1 MTQAKDKSRLRF
13 LILIIAI
20 VLIWYLGK
28 FFRIDTQAVEDYLK
42 RFPLVLGA
50 VIFIGLYVVVT
61 FFIWLSKDIFKIAS
75 AIIFGPGLST
85 LFIWIAEIINAFILF
100 HLARFLGR
108 GFVEKTLGR
117 GSGNLD
123 DKLAKANLF
132 WLFLMRGAPLIPFRF
147 LDLAC
152 GLTRIS
158 FKRYLIAVIFA
169 SPVRIFW
176 LQYILAG
183 VGRVVL
189 SQPQALMDYLTQNR
203 GVYIFS
209 FVYFILAIIVAAK
222 IKIKG

>member
-1 MTQAKDKSRLRF
+1 MQSKDDSRFRF

-20 VLIWYLGK
+20 ALIWYLGK
-28 FFRIDTQAVEDYLK
+28 FFRIDTQAVEDYLRK
-42 RFPLVLGA
+42 FPLVLGA
-50 VIFIGLYVVVT
+50 VIFIGLYVVIT
-61 FFIWLSKDIFKIAS
+61 FFIWLSKDIFKIVS
-75 AIIFGPGLST
+75 AVIFGPVLSA
-85 LFIWIAEIINAFILF
+85 LFIWISEIINAFILF
-100 HLARFLGR
+100 HLARLLGR
-108 GFVEKTLGR
+108 SFVEKTIGG

-123 DKLAKANLF
+123 EKIAKASLF

-183 VGRVVL
+183 VGRAAL
-189 SQPQALMDYLTQNR
+189 SRPQALMDYLTQNR

-209 FVYFILAIIVAAK
+209 FAYFILAVIVAAK
-222 IKIKG
+222 IKIKD

>member
-1 MTQAKDKSRLRF
+1 MIQAKDKGRFRF

-20 VLIWYLGK
+20 VLIWYLGR

-42 RFPLVLGA
+42 GLPLVLGA
-50 VIFIGLYVVVT
+50 VIFIALYVVVT

-85 LFIWIAEIINAFILF
+85 FFIWIAEVINAFILF

-108 GFVEKTLGR
+108 GFVEKTIGKGAGR
-117 GSGNLD
+117 LD
-123 DKLAKANLF
+123 EKIAKANLF
-132 WLFLMRGAPLIPFRF
+132 WLFLMRGTPLIPFRF

-152 GLTRIS
+152 GLTRIP

-183 VGRVVL
+183 VGRAIFR
-189 SQPQALMDYLTQNR
+189 QPQALMGYLAQNR

-209 FVYFILAIIVAAK
+209 LAYFILAIIAAAK
-222 IKIKG
+222 IKIKD